1 MGEKTLISLRVNE
14 KKLKEWDNL
23 AEELGVSRTAM
34 IHNAVNIYRLFIE
47 KKLDSKQKEA
57 IEDKLNSIEA
67 LLEGLRAKRTLIEKE
82 DKREVN
88 EVKELEKPTIK
99 DYDTIQNDI
108 VKLLRSWGSLS
119 EETIRSHLHYPGY
132 LIWVVLTKMKKEK
145 IVYIRN
151 GEWDLY
157 DEYK

>member
-1 MGEKTLISLRVNE
+1 VNE
-14 KKLKEWDNL
+14 KKLREWDNL
-23 AEELGVSRTAM
+23 AKELGVSRTAM
-34 IHNAVNIYRLFIE
+34 IHNAINIYRLFIE

-57 IEDKLNSIEA
+57 IEDKLESIEA
-67 LLEGLRAKRTLIEKE
+67 LLEGLIAKRKLIEKE
-82 DKREVN
+82 DERDVN

-108 VKLLRSWGSLS
+108 IKLLRSWGSLS